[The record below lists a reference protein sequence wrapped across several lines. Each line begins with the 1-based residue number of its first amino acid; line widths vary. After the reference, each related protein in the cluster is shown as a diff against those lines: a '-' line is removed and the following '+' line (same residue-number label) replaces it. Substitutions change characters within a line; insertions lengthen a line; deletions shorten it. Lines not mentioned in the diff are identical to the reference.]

1 MVNHPN
7 RRRTQKTKNE
17 RKRIAL
23 DALVDQRIVA
33 AWTAIEDAEPDIST
47 ERLMA
52 MVENDTGED
61 CSRQIEALERA
72 GLLE

>member
-7 RRRTQKTKNE
+7 RRR
-17 RKRIAL
+17 AS
-23 DALVDQRIVA
+23 VDQRIVA

-52 MVENDTGED
+52 MVEDDTGED
-61 CSRQIEALERA
+61 SARQIEALERA